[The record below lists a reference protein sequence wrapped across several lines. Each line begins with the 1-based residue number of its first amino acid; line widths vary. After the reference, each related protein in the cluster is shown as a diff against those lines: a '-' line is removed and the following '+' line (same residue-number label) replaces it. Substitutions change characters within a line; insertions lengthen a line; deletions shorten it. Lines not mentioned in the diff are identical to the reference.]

1 MARSRLLPLA
11 SLLCVAALGLPA
23 PAAAQDSA
31 APDGADPSWLPNEEW
46 VNMLW
51 LPFDEQRLERVLG
64 RTRGEIFRW
73 TRIDASNTL
82 AQLGRRRGMSPDEVA
97 SRLVAPRKSKLSAS
111 TYREVRAHAKRI
123 VTQGHMAQH
132 FLFHALHQT
141 AISGQAR
148 TIFGVHDRRQFF
160 ELRRSEISPLGIGE
174 LNGRTRV
181 QMRRAAARAL
191 RDAATRGVNRGLMTA
206 LQRRITLER
215 QLRQLPRWLGQSRYN
230 GPTAGVNRPDLP
242 PGDTAKHPT
251 ITADGSRAVWDAYRA
266 RISEAER
273 RGEIHVQ
280 TAALAGGP
288 LAGVSPAVRPQS
300 RRPYSAYNASV
311 SADGSA
317 AVFETAQST
326 FPLAKRVGQ
335 MSVVVRDL
343 ATGKVERVS
352 HLALPARAPTRSAF
366 NPSISADGKLVAF
379 EATDTARRGSESRN
393 GLWIYDRTK
402 QTQTLVVDHGP
413 DGAAFLPKLSGDGG
427 TVAFS
432 DVETGGS
439 GRTLVYVRSVRDAT
453 TTLVSRADGADG
465 AVAQSDAYEPAIS
478 NDGTIV
484 AFTTRATNLGAAGNT
499 SRIFARDLRRGT
511 TQLVSGGVPGDAIQP
526 ALSADGRFVAFVVRR
541 RVKRVT
547 PRTLRATIWLH
558 DRVSGQTTL
567 VSRASGAH
575 GAIADGYS
583 SEPAV
588 SADGARVV
596 FTSTAGNLSKRKPR
610 GLAGVFVRDLAV
622 GTTLMLSRRGPLP
635 SARRAARAAAVAG
648 GSIWTSGYVCPL
660 QAAREGL
667 ASAVRDLPRAL
678 GHRASGRR

>member
-1 MARSRLLPLA
+1 MARSPLLRPA
-11 SLLCVAALGLPA
+11 GLLCVAALALPTA
-23 PAAAQDSA
+23 AAAQDSA

-46 VNMLW
+46 VNQLW

-64 RTRGEIFRW
+64 KTRGEIFRW

-82 AQLGRRRGMSPDEVA
+82 AQLGRRRGMSADEVA
-97 SRLVAPRKSKLSAS
+97 RKLVAPRRPKLSERR
-111 TYREVRAHAKRI
+111 YREVRSHAKRI

-141 AISGQAR
+141 AISGNAR
-148 TIFGVHDRRQFF
+148 RIFGVRDRQQFF
-160 ELRRSEISPLGIGE
+160 ELRRAEISPLGIGE

-181 QMRRAAARAL
+181 QMRRDAGQAL
-191 RDAATRGVNRGLMTA
+191 RDAATRGVNTGLMTP
-206 LQRRITLER
+206 LQGRITLER

-230 GPTAGVNRPDLP
+230 GPTAGANRPDLP

-266 RISEAER
+266 TIYEAER

-280 TAALAGGP
+280 AAATAGSSLA
-288 LAGVSPAVRPQS
+288 AVSPAVRPES
-300 RRPYSAYNASV
+300 RRPYSAYNAIV

-343 ATGKVERVS
+343 ATGGVERVS
-352 HLALPARAPTRSAF
+352 HLALPAGAPTRSAF
-366 NPSISADGKLVAF
+366 NPSISANGTLVAF

-402 QTQTLVVDHGP
+402 RTQTLVIDHGP

-427 TVAFS
+427 AVAFS
-432 DVETGGS
+432 DVEAGGS
-439 GRTLVYVRSVRDAT
+439 GRTLVYVRSLRDAT

-465 AVAQSDAYEPAIS
+465 AVAESDAYEPAIS
-478 NDGTIV
+478 DDGTIV
-484 AFTTRATNLGAAGNT
+484 AFTTRAANLGARGNT
-499 SRIFARDLRRGT
+499 SRIFVRDLRSGT
-511 TQLVSGGVPGDAIQP
+511 TRLVSGGVPGDAIQP
-526 ALSADGRFVAFVVRR
+526 ALSADGRYVAFVARR
-541 RVKRVT
+541 RAKRVT

-558 DRVSGQTTL
+558 DRVNATTTL
-567 VSRASGAH
+567 VSRADGASGAL
-575 GAIADGYS
+575 ANGYS

-588 SADGARVV
+588 AADGARVV
-596 FTSTAGNLSKRKPR
+596 FTSTAGNLAKRKPL
-610 GLAGVFVRDLAV
+610 GLAGVFVRDLGA
-622 GTTLMLSRRGPLP
+622 GTTRMLSERGPVRRG
-635 SARRAARAAAVAG
+635 RAATRALAAATRSVRTAPY
-648 GSIWTSGYVCPL
+648 ICPL
-660 QAAREGL
+660 WRQHL
-667 ASAVRDLPRAL
+667 
-678 GHRASGRR
+678 